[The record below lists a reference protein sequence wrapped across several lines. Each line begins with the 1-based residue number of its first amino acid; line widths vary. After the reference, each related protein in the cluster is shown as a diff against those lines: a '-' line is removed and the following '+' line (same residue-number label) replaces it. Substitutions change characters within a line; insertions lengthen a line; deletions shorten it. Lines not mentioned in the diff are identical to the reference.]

1 MAARDPKD
9 TLRRLVNLGSAMT
22 GITREDVEGF
32 VRDFVSMEGERIE
45 RAEEF
50 AEEVFARSRRT
61 AERVGTLVHD
71 ELRRELDARGRS
83 SGPAGEMID
92 RAVGLLGDLLG
103 VRRPSPN
110 ERPGSRDVAR
120 PAGEP
125 ATSETASEAAP
136 AAVPPP
142 TKAAKAPAK
151 AAKSA
156 TKAAKAPAK
165 AAKSPAKAAKA
176 PARTPQAASA
186 PARPGGAA
194 KRSAKAPA
202 KAAKTA
208 GKAAGAGKLGGR
220 ARPAGDKGRAS

>member
-9 TLRRLVNLGSAMT
+9 TLRRLVNLGSAVT

-71 ELRRELDARGRS
+71 ELRRELEARGRS
-83 SGPAGEMID
+83 LGPAGEMID

-110 ERPGSRDVAR
+110 ERPGARDVAP

-125 ATSETASEAAP
+125 AARETASAAP
-136 AAVPPP
+136 AAVPSPAKAAKSP
-142 TKAAKAPAK
+142 AKAAKSPAKAAKAPA
-151 AAKSA
+151 
-156 TKAAKAPAK
+156 KAAKAPAK
-165 AAKSPAKAAKA
+165 AAKSPAKAV
-176 PARTPQAASA
+176 SA

-194 KRSAKAPA
+194 KRSAETTG
-202 KAAKTA
+202 AAKTA
-208 GKAAGAGKLGGR
+208 GKAAGTGKLGGP
-220 ARPAGDKGRAS
+220 ARPAGKKGSAS